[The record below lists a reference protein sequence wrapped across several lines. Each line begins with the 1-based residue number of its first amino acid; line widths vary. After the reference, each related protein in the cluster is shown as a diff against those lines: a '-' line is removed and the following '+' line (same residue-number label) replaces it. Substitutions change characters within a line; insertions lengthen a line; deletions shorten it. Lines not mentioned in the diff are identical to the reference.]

1 MKKKNHLNQLNTGLN
16 FWLFAGLLC
25 ILLVSIM
32 ARDIDRPFYGLH
44 SWGEAGGAWKA
55 RCYLKYDLKY
65 TKGFSVWAVGEPP
78 GDNPNR
84 ALDHPQL
91 GRLLPAVDMAIWGM
105 NEKGLR
111 IGGIV
116 RAVVGLLLFLMI
128 LRKLFDEKVTLL
140 AGLLYA
146 LFPITGYFANGLF
159 GEIGWD
165 YPLSYLAILCYLTIT
180 DSLKQGLIPKK
191 IYYWLLGASLFFAL
205 QISWCG
211 FFFAVAI
218 GVSYVSSCIY
228 HRKLPKPTLLLILII
243 APLASLLLN
252 FVIMAA
258 GHNWQWSKIWALYQ
272 WRSTKGEM
280 QEFIWAQWFARMW
293 KYAVTNFTMPI
304 LITAISYLTFGQLL
318 VFRQFGQGKRRR
330 VFRQFWLFALPACLQ
345 MFILKGSRWQHQFWE
360 APFIPVMA
368 LTAAIGIMLVGDIA
382 GKINRNLGRMVI
394 IGLIAMMCVSC
405 VKGLNY
411 YYSIRW
417 QAPAKIEMLK
427 MLNEKIPANKALLSF
442 ENFTINQHPVKGP
455 HYRPEIAWYL
465 DREIEPA
472 QSIDDIKQKAATGQY
487 PFYLLPTIGHNKKT
501 TLHLQQLRNGLEKR
515 YKLFTYVPG
524 QPPKQTKD
532 GKFLRAGMPAYMI
545 FDLNSRI
552 ALHR

>member
-1 MKKKNHLNQLNTGLN
+1 M
-16 FWLFAGLLC
+16 
-25 ILLVSIM
+25 LVSIL

-65 TKGFSVWAVGEPP
+65 TKGFSVWAVGYPP
-78 GDNPNR
+78 RDNPNR

-111 IGGIV
+111 IGGII

-128 LRKLFDEKVTLL
+128 LRKLFDEKTSLL
-140 AGLLYA
+140 AGLFYV
-146 LFPITGYFANGLF
+146 LFPITGYFITGLF

-165 YPLSYLAILCYLTIT
+165 YPLSFLAILCYLTIT
-180 DSLKQGLIPKK
+180 ESLKKGLIPKK
-191 IYYWLLGASLFFAL
+191 VYYWLLGASLFIAL

-211 FFFAVAI
+211 FFFAAAI

-228 HRKLPKPTLLLILII
+228 HRKLPKATLLSILII
-243 APLASLLLN
+243 APLSSLLLN

-272 WRSTKGEM
+272 WRSNKGEM
-280 QEFIWAQWFARMW
+280 QEFIWAQWFTRIW
-293 KYAVTNFTMPI
+293 EYAVTNFTIPV
-304 LITAISYLTFGQLL
+304 LIIAISYLTFGQLL
-318 VFRQFGQGKRRR
+318 VFSRHKEGEGVEQKR

-345 MFILKGSRWQHQFWE
+345 MIILKGSLWQHQFWE
-360 APFIPVMA
+360 APFIPFVSIA
-368 LTAAIGIMLVGDIA
+368 AAIGVMLAGDIS
-382 GKINRNLGRMVI
+382 GRMNRYLGRIVI
-394 IGLIAMMCVSC
+394 IGLIAIMTVSC
-405 VKGLNY
+405 TKGLNY
-411 YYSIRW
+411 YHSIRW

-442 ENFTINQHPVKGP
+442 DNFTVNQHPVKGP

-465 DREIEPA
+465 DREIGPA
-472 QSIDDIKQKAATGQY
+472 QNIKDIEKKAATDRY
-487 PFYLLPTIGHNKKT
+487 PYYLLPTIGHNKQT
-501 TLHLQQLRNGLEKR
+501 TLHLQQLRSELEKE

-524 QPPKQTKD
+524 RPSKKTKD
-532 GKFLRAGMPAYMI
+532 GKFLEAGMPAYMI

-552 ALHR
+552 KGG